1 MTSVVNNMLPSLLG
15 EAISEI
21 MRSFVLKLSSS
32 VVCLKMIIIV
42 RQFYVD
48 TTAILLKSNLWA
60 KYEPLLFYR

>member
-1 MTSVVNNMLPSLLG
+1 MLRYHLLG

-32 VVCLKMIIIV
+32 VVCLKMIVIV

-48 TTAILLKSNLWA
+48 TTAMG
-60 KYEPLLFYR
+60 